1 VEIWREVLDVPQ
13 VGVHDNFFDL
23 GGHSLLLLR
32 VVSRLNE
39 ELGGEELSRAVLF
52 EHPTVAALAAVLET
66 TAREAAALEEA
77 STPSA
82 GVEAG
87 QDRAAARRE
96 SLQSIQSLRHRRGRR
111 L

>member
-39 ELGGEELSRAVLF
+39 ELGGKDLSRAVLF
-52 EHPTVAALAAVLET
+52 EHPTVAALAAVLEAT
-66 TAREAAALEEA
+66 SAPSAT
-77 STPSA
+77 SSPSA

-96 SLQSIQSLRHRRGRR
+96 SLQSLQSLRHRRGRKDSA
-111 L
+111 